1 MSIDNLK
8 EIVKQKILED
18 FKKCQ
23 NLEQEY
29 QKEIS
34 KMEQIGLS
42 NSNGYVS
49 LIAKRLTVSYF
60 TAYLY
65 RIIKFI
71 KGADLEVITNISR
84 NEMRLK
90 RNIQMWKKNDIKK
103 VRKMRKQI
111 GEDGVSLMK
120 KSINESILKI
130 DEYVDSLGEGIR
142 KM

>member
-8 EIVKQKILED
+8 EIVRQKILED

-42 NSNGYVS
+42 KSNGYVS

-60 TAYLY
+60 AAYLY
-65 RIIKFI
+65 RIIKFV

-90 RNIQMWKKNDIKK
+90 RTIQMWKKNDIKK

-130 DEYVDSLGEGIR
+130 DDYVDSLGDGIR